1 MRHAVCCCVCVI
13 PPAIFFW
20 GRVKESGLKSIPR
33 LNLVFQFH
41 QTSGFQFLR
50 SCGNIFIKNS
60 GASHISKPKS
70 ATKDQGLLGNISLYQ
85 TFIWGLNPATVN
97 ETTPHP
103 NVTQWLLL
111 WMFLFYI
118 SRHWRWKW
126 QRNLRDNCWL
136 TRLNVVVASDGFL
149 MASRCLGDDH
159 FMMGVM
165 SSLEGR
171 RIDSLGGN
179 PTQ

>member
-1 MRHAVCCCVCVI
+1 MLLCLCHPACNLLLSASQRVWLKVYPPPQLGFPI
-13 PPAIFFW
+13 PPDFRISIFAELWQHFY
-20 GRVKESGLKSIPR
+20 KI
-33 LNLVFQFH
+33 
-41 QTSGFQFLR
+41 
-50 SCGNIFIKNS
+50 S

-159 FMMGVM
+159 FMMGVI
-165 SSLEGR
+165 SSSEGR
-171 RIDSLGGN
+171 RIDSFGGN